1 MKNKIFVILSLV
13 MALALITGIA
23 VSASADLIGDNESTQ
38 QEIQRV
44 SVNKDK
50 TYYAYYNSASQR
62 GAVALCFNNK
72 FTSYGD
78 SESQIQLCSKNDDGT
93 YNALYTINKDSLT
106 TWFAGKQEYSVS
118 PSDSLSELLGGLS
131 SVGVSVDCE
140 KTNLAFALKGQSLE
154 ENKTYYV
161 YIPQDYYVDADGVG
175 NAGAYIEIESA
186 NINAYTGNLCQ
197 DIEKITSGIY
207 DLAIFGIESI
217 VGVVR

>member
-186 NINAYTGNLCQ
+186 NINAYTGSLCQ